1 MKQNEEA
8 KYNISRGIME
18 VWLDPKLFHITTI
31 NSSQNK
37 ISIAVKKQS
46 KSTFIQSQLS
56 TSITIN
62 SYASFTHEY

>member
-46 KSTFIQSQLS
+46 KSTFIQSQL
-56 TSITIN
+56 
-62 SYASFTHEY
+62 ALP